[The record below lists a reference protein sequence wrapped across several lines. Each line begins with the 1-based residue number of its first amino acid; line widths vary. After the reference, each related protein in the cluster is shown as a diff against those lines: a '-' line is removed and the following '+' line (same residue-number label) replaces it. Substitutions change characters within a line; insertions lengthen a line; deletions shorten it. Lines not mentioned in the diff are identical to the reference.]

1 MASEQANIMEM
12 WEELSFPGKEM
23 YKLDEHGVITLS
35 PTALVK
41 EREIGVV
48 SPDTLDTVVK
58 NLQEKFEQMMSK
70 VREMEVEW
78 MATEDKN
85 KLADKIEQLKGLINS
100 TQAIGDFEKAAQ
112 IVNDWESS
120 IKKASDEN
128 LAAKKA
134 LAEQAEAL
142 ADSTDWKETTQ
153 VFRDLNEKWR
163 LSGFLDKSRNDAL
176 WNRIDKARERF
187 LDRKRAHHSDE
198 EKDLL
203 VALDMKLEL
212 AEEAESMTMSE
223 DWKATTEK
231 YLNIIERW
239 KGLGRTMPKKNEEL
253 WQRIMTAKNHF
264 FDRKKAHF
272 DKIQQEQEANFA
284 IKEALVEKAEALKE
298 STNWGATTNAMTA
311 LMEEWKKTGR
321 APHDKAEEQWKRFND
336 AQDHFFQAKKR
347 YNDDMRKVQ
356 DANYELKS
364 ALLARAEE
372 LKDSTKWG
380 ETTAELNRIFDEW
393 KTIGPVPR
401 EHNNRIW
408 DAFIAAR
415 RHFFDRKDADREQ
428 RKQQNDA
435 YKAARE
441 ARDIADK
448 KHREARE
455 KADRKDRIEH
465 AKRSISGV
473 HHELA
478 EEKEKLAD
486 FKNAIQNIAPGKK
499 AEELRAHLTNLI
511 SESEKHIAALEKKI
525 VKVTE
530 EMTKV
535 IEHEEKHEAAPAAD
549 ATPQEQAAE

>member
-1 MASEQANIMEM
+1 MAPEQANVTTM
-12 WEELSFPGKEM
+12 WESITFPGKEL
-23 YKLDEHGVITLS
+23 YQLDEHGVLTLM

-41 EREIGVV
+41 EREIAVM
-48 SPDTLDTVVK
+48 SAETIETVVK

-78 MATEDKN
+78 MATQEKS
-85 KLADKIEQLKGLINS
+85 KLADKIEQLKGQINS

-134 LAEQAEAL
+134 LAEQAEAM
-142 ADSTDWKETTQ
+142 AESTDWKETTQ
-153 VFRDLNEKWR
+153 AFRDLNEKWR

-176 WNRIDKARERF
+176 WNRIEKARARF
-187 LDRKRAHHSDE
+187 MDRKRAHHSDE

-203 VALDMKLEL
+203 AALDMKIEL
-212 AEEAESMTMSE
+212 AEEAESMSMSE

-231 YLNIIERW
+231 YLAIIEKW
-239 KGLGRTMPKKNEEL
+239 KGLGRTLPKKNEEL
-253 WQRIMTAKNHF
+253 WQRIMAAKNIF

-272 DKIQQEQEANFA
+272 DRIQQEQEANYV
-284 IKEALVEKAEALKE
+284 IKAALVEKAEALKE
-298 STNWGATTNAMTA
+298 STNWGATTTALTA

-336 AQDHFFQAKKR
+336 AQEHFFQAKKR
-347 YNDDMRKVQ
+347 YNDELRKTM
-356 DANYELKS
+356 DSNYELKS
-364 ALLARAEE
+364 ALLAKAEE
-372 LKDSTKWG
+372 LKDSTRWS
-380 ETTAELNRIFDEW
+380 EATAELNRLFDEW

-415 RHFFDRKDADREQ
+415 KHFFERKDADREQ
-428 RKQQNDA
+428 RKSQNEA

-441 ARDIADK
+441 ARD
-448 KHREARE
+448 E
-455 KADRKDRIEH
+455 ADRKHKEERERADRKHRVES
-465 AKRSISGV
+465 AKKSIKSA
-473 HHELA
+473 HDELA

-486 FKNAIQNIAPGKK
+486 FKNAIENIVPGKK
-499 AEELRAHLTNLI
+499 AEELRAHLTQLI
-511 SESEKHIAALEKKI
+511 AESEKHIVALEQKI
-525 VKVTE
+525 VKVTA
-530 EMTKV
+530 EMSQV
-535 IEHEEKHEAAPAAD
+535 IEKEENA
-549 ATPQEQAAE
+549 EQG